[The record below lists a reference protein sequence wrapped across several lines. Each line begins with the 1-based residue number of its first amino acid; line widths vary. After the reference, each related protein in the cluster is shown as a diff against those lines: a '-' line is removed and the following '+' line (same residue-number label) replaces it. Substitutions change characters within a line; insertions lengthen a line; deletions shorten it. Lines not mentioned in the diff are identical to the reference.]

1 MNRNNWAH
9 IFSNLVPWFS
19 VVFLPITLDS
29 CALLHMIYTLTANYN
44 RYAYSLLFIPT
55 IRSSNYMNFQVK
67 NSLVMLIEMQK
78 SKNPQ
83 MIEFAR

>member
-1 MNRNNWAH
+1 
-9 IFSNLVPWFS
+9 
-19 VVFLPITLDS
+19 
-29 CALLHMIYTLTANYN
+29 MIYTLTANYN